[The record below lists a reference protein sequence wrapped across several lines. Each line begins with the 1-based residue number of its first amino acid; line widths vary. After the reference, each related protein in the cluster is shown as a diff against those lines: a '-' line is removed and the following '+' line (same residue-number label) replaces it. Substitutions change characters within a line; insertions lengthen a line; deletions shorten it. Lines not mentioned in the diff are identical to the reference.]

1 MAGNIATDTGS
12 LPEYYVHSF
21 PAPGLRQIVRHITGN
36 NANGESRFLSS
47 DHGEHYRFM
56 VEHQAVANI
65 IYSTR
70 ETPVDLNANADIIK
84 AHEQEP
90 PFHYPNGSIV
100 RMIDF
105 GPGVESPFHRALT
118 IDYGIVLEGVFELT
132 LDSGEKRILRQSDI
146 CVQRATAHKW
156 KNITGNGTLPGRMLW
171 VLLDTK
177 EVTIDGK
184 KISGDLGDLQKEY
197 AGRGNY

>member
-1 MAGNIATDTGS
+1 MAEIIATNTEP

-21 PAPGLRQIVRHITGN
+21 PAPGLNQIVRHITGN
-36 NANGESRFLSS
+36 NANGESRFLCS

-56 VEHQAVANI
+56 LEHQAVANI

-90 PFHYPNGSIV
+90 PLHYPNGSIV

-105 GPGVESPFHRALT
+105 GPGVESPFHRTLT

-132 LDSGEKRILRQSDI
+132 LDSGEKRILRQSDVCI
-146 CVQRATAHKW
+146 QRATSHKW
-156 KNITGNGTLPGRMLW
+156 KNVTGNGTLPGRMLW
-171 VLLDTK
+171 VLLDIK

-184 KISGDLGDLQKEY
+184 KLRGDLGDLQEEY
-197 AGRGNY
+197 AGHSSY